1 MIQIFSVSSFE
12 TDNNRSCTAN
22 GDTNKVRTPIKT
34 VPPPLPK
41 FPPPLS
47 QRPHRNFRSLSANVQ
62 RLISHSNTS
71 LHPDDMND
79 SNHSVDET
87 HFNGVTKRL
96 AAAAAVVSAA
106 AAAVAQPIVVV
117 PTTNGSKFKHP
128 LSKNTGKLTQFGSDL
143 VIDDSDGG
151 YETPPE
157 NPYECKHNSLYDDV
171 NSNVYEDADGD
182 GDYDKCDGG
191 SDYDNDKT
199 PINEFEFDYDQV
211 QEDHINGNGINN
223 IQDVDDDV
231 YDIVEKVPEWNS
243 HENNNKFNEI
253 EKEKEE
259 AATTAKA
266 TDTTN
271 IAITSTPIVTITT
284 ETEAESE
291 IPTATSTPTSLSLK
305 NASFIHS
312 MLNKCETNASD
323 SSPGGSAQN
332 SPTLSQKSA
341 ESGESRAA
349 IKPAKSQLFTIK
361 AQVIEQS
368 IKQLVE
374 RNSAGDSTVAEKHTE
389 KEKDRESDVNKLTV
403 PSNDANSTTSSNSS
417 SKSTSKENGV
427 PAIDLKRT
435 KIRPLSSVSISS
447 TSSSSSSASD
457 EHSSNQNAISY
468 LASVESLADHSENEL
483 AILSSSLTVT
493 ERACLE
499 IIDSERTYTNDLG
512 QVIRG

>member
-1 MIQIFSVSSFE
+1 
-12 TDNNRSCTAN
+12 
-22 GDTNKVRTPIKT
+22 
-34 VPPPLPK
+34 
-41 FPPPLS
+41 
-47 QRPHRNFRSLSANVQ
+47 
-62 RLISHSNTS
+62 
-71 LHPDDMND
+71 MND

-87 HFNGVTKRL
+87 HFDGVKKRL
-96 AAAAAVVSAA
+96 AAAAVVTA
-106 AAAVAQPIVVV
+106 AAAVAQPIVVT

-171 NSNVYEDADGD
+171 NSNVYEDADGE

-211 QEDHINGNGINN
+211 QDDHINGNGIIDNS
-223 IQDVDDDV
+223 QDVDDDV
-231 YDIVEKVPEWNS
+231 YDIVEKVPEWTN
-243 HENNNKFNEI
+243 HDNNNKLNENER
-253 EKEKEE
+253 EKEAA
-259 AATTAKA
+259 AATPKA
-266 TDTTN
+266 TETTSS
-271 IAITSTPIVTITT
+271 ALPTTPIVTITAET
-284 ETEAESE
+284 ETEIETE
-291 IPTATSTPTSLSLK
+291 TPTATSTPTSTLSLK

-312 MLNKCETNASD
+312 MLNKCETNAID
-323 SSPGGSAQN
+323 SSPSGSVQN
-332 SPTLSQKSA
+332 SPTLSQKSIG
-341 ESGESRAA
+341 SSESRAA
-349 IKPAKSQLFTIK
+349 IKPAAIVKSQLFSIK
-361 AQVIEQS
+361 AQVIEQN
-368 IKQLVE
+368 IKQLAE
-374 RNSAGDSTVAEKHTE
+374 RNSAGDSTVAEKETE
-389 KEKDRESDVNKLTV
+389 KEIVVDKLTV
-403 PSNDANSTTSSNSS
+403 PSNDANSTTNSNSTAPTK
-417 SKSTSKENGV
+417 KSRSKENGV
-427 PAIDLKRT
+427 AAIDLKRT

-457 EHSSNQNAISY
+457 EHSSIQNAISY

-499 IIDSERTYTNDLG
+499 IIDSERTYANDLG

>member
-1 MIQIFSVSSFE
+1 
-12 TDNNRSCTAN
+12 
-22 GDTNKVRTPIKT
+22 
-34 VPPPLPK
+34 
-41 FPPPLS
+41 
-47 QRPHRNFRSLSANVQ
+47 
-62 RLISHSNTS
+62 
-71 LHPDDMND
+71 MND
-79 SNHSVDET
+79 SNNHSVDET
-87 HFNGVTKRL
+87 QFDGVKKRL
-96 AAAAAVVSAA
+96 AA
-106 AAAVAQPIVVV
+106 VATATATTV

-171 NSNVYEDADGD
+171 NSNVYEDADGEH
-182 GDYDKCDGG
+182 DYDKCDGGGG

-211 QEDHINGNGINN
+211 QEVEDHINGNVNVDN

-231 YDIVEKVPEWNS
+231 YDEVEKVPEWNN
-243 HENNNKFNEI
+243 HENNIKSN
-253 EKEKEE
+253 EKEE
-259 AATTAKA
+259 EEAAATKPTE
-266 TDTTN
+266 
-271 IAITSTPIVTITT
+271 TPIVTITT
-284 ETEAESE
+284 IETEIETPAPSS
-291 IPTATSTPTSLSLK
+291 TSTPTAIPSTLSLK

-312 MLNKCETNASD
+312 MLNKCETNAID

-332 SPTLSQKSA
+332 SPTLSQKSN
-341 ESGESRAA
+341 ESNTTDSRP
-349 IKPAKSQLFTIK
+349 IKTKSQLFTIK

-368 IKQLVE
+368 LKQLAE
-374 RNSAGDSTVAEKHTE
+374 RNSTGGGDSTTANEV
-389 KEKDRESDVNKLTV
+389 KEIEVDKLTV
-403 PSNDANSTTSSNSS
+403 PSSNDANSTTTNCNSNSNSGSNSNNNASNNNKS
-417 SKSTSKENGV
+417 SGKENGLL
-427 PAIDLKRT
+427 PIDLKRT

-483 AILSSSLTVT
+483 AILSSNLTVT
-493 ERACLE
+493 ERSCLE
-499 IIDSERTYTNDLG
+499 IIDSERSYANDLG